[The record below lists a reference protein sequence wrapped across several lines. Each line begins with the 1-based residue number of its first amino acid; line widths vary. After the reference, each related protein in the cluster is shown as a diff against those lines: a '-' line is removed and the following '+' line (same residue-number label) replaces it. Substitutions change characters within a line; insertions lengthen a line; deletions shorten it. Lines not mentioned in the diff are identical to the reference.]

1 MTGTGRSGDGRYA
14 AELFG
19 ALSGLE
25 DVGLVCSVPLSQAE
39 LDRRAPATAPNP
51 TPTVLSEGDPKT
63 SRADLV
69 GTLDAMRQAGW
80 L

>member
-1 MTGTGRSGDGRYA
+1 MTGRSRDGRYV

-25 DVGLVCSVPLSQAE
+25 DAGLVCSVPLSQTE
-39 LDRRAPATAPNP
+39 LDRRASAAAPDPVPSVLFEADPNP
-51 TPTVLSEGDPKT
+51 

-69 GTLDAMRQAGW
+69 GALDAMRQAGW
-80 L
+80 FR